1 MRVAWLARRRASFF
15 GRYRPVFRIEPMSTF
30 PTLDAWL
37 SHLES
42 AHPVGIDMG
51 LTRIGKVKAALGL
64 EFACPVI
71 TVGGTNGKG
80 STCAFIE
87 TILVRAGYKVGC
99 HTSPHLLEF
108 NERARVNGE
117 NVTDDALLPHFEAVE
132 AARLSLPEPV
142 SLTYF
147 EFTTLAI
154 LHLFA
159 SRGLDAVILEVG
171 LGGRLDAVNVID
183 TDCAVVTSIDIDHT
197 EYLGDT
203 REKIAFEKAGIFRPG
218 KPAICGDPAAPQ
230 TLIDH
235 AEAIGADLWLVG
247 RDFRYEAQSG
257 TERQQWSYI
266 GRERRYPALAYPA
279 LRGAN
284 QLINASAALA
294 ALEALRGRLPVSA
307 QDIRLG
313 LANVELP
320 GRFQVLPGKPAIVLD
335 VAHNPHAAAVLAQN
349 LGNMGYFPYTYA
361 VFGAMRDKDIAGVL
375 QHLKGEIDH
384 WCVTDLPLPRAASA
398 EQLEAALREAG
409 VEDGPDRSVTRFASP
424 ADAFREARKR
434 SSDDDRIVVF
444 GSFYTVAGVMAH
456 RKSQQH

>member
-1 MRVAWLARRRASFF
+1 MT
-15 GRYRPVFRIEPMSTF
+15 TF

-37 SHLES
+37 THLES

-51 LTRIGKVKAALGL
+51 LTRIGQVRDALQL
-64 EFACPVI
+64 SFDCPVI

-80 STCAFIE
+80 STCAILE
-87 TILVRAGYKVGC
+87 TILLRAGYRVGC
-99 HTSPHLLEF
+99 HTSPHLLSF

-117 NVTDDALLPHFEAVE
+117 VASDADLLPHFEAVE
-132 AARLSLPEPV
+132 AARLGLAEPV

-154 LHLFA
+154 MHLFA
-159 SRGLDAVILEVG
+159 SRGLDAVIFEVG
-171 LGGRLDAVNVID
+171 LGGRLDAVNILD
-183 TDCAVVTSIDIDHT
+183 TDCAIITSIDIDHT

-203 REKIAFEKAGIFRPG
+203 REKIAFEKAGIFRVG
-218 KPAICGDPAAPQ
+218 KPAICADPVPPQ

-235 AEAIGADLWLVG
+235 AERIGADLWLFG
-247 RDFRYEAQSG
+247 RDFRYEGQAGS
-257 TERQQWSYI
+257 ERQQWSYL
-266 GRERRYPALAYPA
+266 GRTLRRSSLAYPA

-284 QLINASAALA
+284 QLINTSAALA
-294 ALEALRGRLPVSA
+294 GLEALRDRLPVSA

-335 VAHNPHAAAVLAQN
+335 VAHNPHAAAVLTQN

-361 VFGAMRDKDIAGVL
+361 VFGAMRDKDIAGVIE
-375 QHLKGEIDH
+375 HLKGEVDH
-384 WCVTDLPLPRAASA
+384 WCVSDLPTPRAASA
-398 EQLEAALREAG
+398 QYLEDVLRECG
-409 VEDGPDRSVTRFASP
+409 VTDGAERSVTRFATP
-424 ADAFREARKR
+424 AEAFQDALNRASEN
-434 SSDDDRIVVF
+434 DRIVVL
-444 GSFYTVAGVMAH
+444 GSFYTVAGVISY